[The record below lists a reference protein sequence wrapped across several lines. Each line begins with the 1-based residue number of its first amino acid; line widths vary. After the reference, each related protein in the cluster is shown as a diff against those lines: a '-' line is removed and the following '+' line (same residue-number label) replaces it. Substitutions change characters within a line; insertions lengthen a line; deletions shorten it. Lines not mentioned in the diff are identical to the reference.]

1 MENPYIDG
9 YIFGP
14 NDLSGS
20 YSMLGE
26 FLSDKITR
34 VMADAIEKLHKNGKY
49 VAIASGG
56 YSDEIMK
63 HWSNFGVEMLSAGAD
78 FDFLRDGAL
87 NNRKNL
93 EKIQKNYYEKTAG
106 CEPCRSLFYSII
118 QISPPLPS
126 LIMRPSV
133 SDSFVRASSGM
144 CSSLVWS
151 PSFMSW

>member
-93 EKIQKNYYEKTAG
+93 EKIHKN
-106 CEPCRSLFYSII
+106 
-118 QISPPLPS
+118 
-126 LIMRPSV
+126 
-133 SDSFVRASSGM
+133 
-144 CSSLVWS
+144 
-151 PSFMSW
+151 